1 MELWPTE
8 LLSRDHVP
16 FSPCILY
23 KDVRRVFSVLAT
35 EEETHAL
42 SPQPVL
48 GPVSPPGVFST
59 DRVMDTLE
67 WPLKPSAAVWTNLSL
82 SVTWRGKVGDHVA

>member
-48 GPVSPPGVFST
+48 GPLSPPGAFST
-59 DRVMDTLE
+59 DRVMDTL
-67 WPLKPSAAVWTNLSL
+67 WWALKLLAAAWTKLSPS
-82 SVTWRGKVGDHVA
+82 VAW